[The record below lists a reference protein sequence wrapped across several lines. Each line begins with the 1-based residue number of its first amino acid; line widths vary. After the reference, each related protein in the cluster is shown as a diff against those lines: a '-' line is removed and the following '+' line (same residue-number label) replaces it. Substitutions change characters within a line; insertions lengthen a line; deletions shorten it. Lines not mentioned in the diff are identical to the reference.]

1 MSNPRDMRQ
10 FVLST
15 LASAMN
21 LFATQNLPA
30 GTAQFRDGLN
40 TLGFG
45 RYELLDPGSVALPKF
60 KLEYDATLK
69 EPLVKLGL
77 GIAFD
82 RDRADFSRITE
93 RRPWTLHQ

>member
-1 MSNPRDMRQ
+1 MRQ

-45 RYELLDPGSVALPKF
+45 LSELLDPGSVALA
-60 KLEYDATLK
+60 Y
-69 EPLVKLGL
+69 
-77 GIAFD
+77 
-82 RDRADFSRITE
+82 
-93 RRPWTLHQ
+93 